1 MCVTESYQKVTFA
14 KGVTPVGAKPFVK
27 GKSGNEKGRPK
38 GALSLSTRVRNL
50 LDGTEK
56 LPPAIVTTIKKA
68 VGADKN
74 ALDAT
79 IIAGLLQALQGDD
92 KWAKLL
98 WEYGYGKVPD
108 KIEGGDTPIQH
119 VFTLKIDNG

>member
-1 MCVTESYQKVTFA
+1 VTFEKGVTPAGAKPFA
-14 KGVTPVGAKPFVK
+14 KGV
-27 GKSGNEKGRPK
+27 SGNSKGRPK
-38 GALSLSTRVRNL
+38 GALSLSTRVREL
-50 LDGTEK
+50 LEGK
-56 LPPAIVTTIKKA
+56 KNLPPAIVKTNRKA

-98 WEYGYGKVPD
+98 WEYGYGKVPE
-108 KIEGGDTPIQH
+108 KIEGGDPDKPIQH
-119 VFTLKIDNG
+119 VFTLKIDNS

>member
-1 MCVTESYQKVTFA
+1 MTFK
-14 KGVTPVGAKPFVK
+14 KGVTPRGAKPYPK
-27 GKSGNEKGRPK
+27 GVSGNPNGRPK
-38 GALSLSTRVRNL
+38 GIPSLSTRVRNL

-56 LPPAIVTTIKKA
+56 LPPAIAETIRKA
-68 VGADKN
+68 VGADKH

-79 IIAGLLQALQGDD
+79 IIVGLLQALQGDE

-108 KIEGGDTPIQH
+108 KIEGGDVPIQH
-119 VFTLKIDNG
+119 TFTLKIDNG

>member
-1 MCVTESYQKVTFA
+1 M
-14 KGVTPVGAKPFVK
+14 
-27 GKSGNEKGRPK
+27 
-38 GALSLSTRVRNL
+38 RNL
-50 LDGTEK
+50 LEGTEK
-56 LPPAIVTTIKKA
+56 LPPAIVETIRKA

-98 WEYGYGKVPD
+98 WEYRYGKVPD
-108 KIEGGDTPIQH
+108 ELEGGDKPIEH
-119 VFTLKIDNG
+119 VFTLKIDTG